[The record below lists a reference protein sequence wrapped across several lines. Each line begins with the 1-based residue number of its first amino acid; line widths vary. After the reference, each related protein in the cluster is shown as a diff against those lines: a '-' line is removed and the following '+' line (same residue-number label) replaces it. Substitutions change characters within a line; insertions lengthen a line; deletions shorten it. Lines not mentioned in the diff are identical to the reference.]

1 LRLWGAQAER
11 AVWALGVVVVEIGSE
26 DSLEVSAVEDEEP
39 VEALGADGA
48 DEALGDGVGLRCA
61 DWCAQDP
68 DALAAED
75 LVERAGVLA
84 VAVADQEADLLLG
97 EEEAEVACLLGNPAA
112 VRVGG
117 TAAKLNAATAV
128 LDEEENVEAT

>member
-1 LRLWGAQAER
+1 MRSQSRHSER
-11 AVWALGVVVVEIGSE
+11 TVRTKR
-26 DSLEVSAVEDEEP
+26 SATAWP
-39 VEALGADGA
+39 S
-48 DEALGDGVGLRCA
+48 CA
-61 DWCAQDP
+61 DWRAQNP

-97 EEEAEVACLLGNPAA
+97 EEEAEVARLLGNPAA

-117 TAAKLNAATAV
+117 TAAKLNTATAV